1 MAELI
6 NQLKSTSREESIE
19 ILSKYK
25 KSELLQLAK
34 EAHISINR
42 QSNKDTI
49 IGQITNHY
57 GYSRVYK
64 AMQQRPDMIR

>member
-6 NQLKSTSREESIE
+6 NQLKSMTREASTE
-19 ILSKYK
+19 ILSKCK
-25 KSELLQLAK
+25 KSELLQLAQ

-42 QSNKDTI
+42 QGSKDII
-49 IGQITNHY
+49 IGQIVNHY
-57 GYSRVYK
+57 GYGRVYQ